1 MNPSI
6 GIFEANYYLPPT
18 KKTLAQVFADEE
30 KSTEVFDANVD
41 FEKDIGIDALH
52 VAKD

>member
-1 MNPSI
+1 MNPNI

-18 KKTLAQVFADEE
+18 KKALSQVFEDEE
-30 KSTEVFDANVD
+30 KPTAAFDANVD

-52 VAKD
+52 VAQR